1 MNRNNPEF
9 GRLLADADFFRTAV
23 NFTAQRTAFTPRL
36 IEKDFFCSMLLEYL
50 ASASNVLVF
59 KGGTC
64 LAKVYAEF
72 YRLSEDLDFVIS
84 TPVDAKRSERSRKAA
99 ALKQAVAEMA
109 RRLPAFRLVQ
119 PLIGANNSTQYI
131 TVVGYR
137 SLSSGEEDVIKVEI
151 GLREPLLRAAE
162 VGSART
168 ILLNPVSDL
177 PLMEPLLFPCISK
190 IEALAEKFRAAMTRR
205 EVAIR
210 DFYDVDYALRRLN
223 ARISDADL
231 VKLVGQK
238 LAIPGNDPVDVS
250 ASRLALLRP
259 QLETQLKPVL
269 REKDYSDFNLER
281 AVKAVL
287 MMAREI

>member
-1 MNRNNPEF
+1 MNRNNTEF

-50 ASASNVLVF
+50 SSASNVLVF

-84 TPVDAKRSERSRKAA
+84 TPVDAKRSERSRQAA
-99 ALKQAVAEMA
+99 ALKQAVAEMS

-177 PLMEPLLFPCISK
+177 PLMGPILFPCISK

-210 DFYDVDYALRRLN
+210 DFYDIDYALRRLN
-223 ARISDADL
+223 VRISDSDL

-238 LAIPGNDPVDVS
+238 LAMPGNDPVDVS

-269 REKDYSDFNLER
+269 RDKDYSDFNLER